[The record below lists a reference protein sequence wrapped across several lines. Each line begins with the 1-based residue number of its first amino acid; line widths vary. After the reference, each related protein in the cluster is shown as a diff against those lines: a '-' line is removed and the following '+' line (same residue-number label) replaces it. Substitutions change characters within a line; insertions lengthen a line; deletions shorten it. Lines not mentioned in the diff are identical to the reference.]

1 MSGISKKQTKKVE
14 LPNYPFNADIFR
26 STFNAYVG
34 KYETFCIILTLVIS
48 SPFIAYGIA
57 WYLEQA
63 KVDITGFL
71 NVWHTLGLSHLS
83 YELISSGMI
92 SFGNLSCGIISIGL
106 WGSCGVVSIGL
117 WGSCGVISIGLW
129 GSCGIISIGGMS
141 SVGII
146 ALSSGYT
153 CGLIAI
159 ATGNKKP
166 FERNQYLNGKA
177 AGFIAI
183 GRHARGVYTLSYGQK
198 SEGTYQL
205 SPKRQDPEAVAL
217 FTQRFRKFKNAFVEP
232 IQS

>member
-1 MSGISKKQTKKVE
+1 MQGTLEKQTKTGAIH
-14 LPNYPFNADIFR
+14 NYPFDADIFR
-26 STFNAYVG
+26 DTFNRYVG
-34 KYETFCIILTLVIS
+34 KYETFCIILTLVIG

-71 NVWHTLGLSHLS
+71 NVWHALGLSHLS
-83 YELISSGMI
+83 YELISSGMV
-92 SFGNLSCGIISIGL
+92 SFGYLSCGVISIGVWGSCGIISI
-106 WGSCGVVSIGL
+106 SL

-129 GSCGIISIGGMS
+129 GSCGVISIGGMS
-141 SVGII
+141 SAGII

-166 FERNQYLNGKA
+166 FEKDQYLNGKA

-183 GRHARGVYTLSYGQK
+183 GRQARGVYALSYDEKG
-198 SEGTYQL
+198 EGTYQF

-217 FTQRFRKFKNAFVEP
+217 FTQRFRRFKNPFVEST
-232 IQS
+232 QS